1 MPTGQTI
8 IVITHDLAVARE
20 ADELLVLDPSRRQGC
35 TRLIAEAPRRKAAT
49 ADGLSS
55 SRQSW

>member
-1 MPTGQTI
+1 MAGRTT

-20 ADELLVLDPSRRQGC
+20 ADDVLVLDPSRGQGR

-49 ADGLSS
+49 ADALSS
-55 SRQSW
+55 SRQSWW